1 MNPAPDTNHQVMA
14 DPAATRTLRTVDLLI
29 LSTGTFTLGVDGF
42 VLSGLLPQVA
52 ASLHVSAST
61 AGQLTTLF
69 ALVYAIGSPVIAAIA
84 GAWDRRSLLTA
95 GMAVFIAGMIV
106 QATGPDFAAVAAGRV
121 LAALGAAGYQAT
133 AYSTAGILSDD
144 THRARSLA
152 IVAGGSSVALVAGLP
167 FGILVG
173 QAWGWRAA
181 MWVLVVLAVASA
193 LAVWLLPPARAPR
206 LSLRERGRAL
216 ADPRVLG
223 ILAGTVT
230 VLTPVFLIIAYLP
243 AVMRASGTWIVV
255 AMLAYGAGQVTGTI
269 LVPRLI
275 RRHSARTALI
285 CGACGITAVTAILT
299 VTRTLDA
306 TAAVT
311 MAALGFS
318 AGLTIVPQ
326 QHRLF
331 ATVPKLAPV
340 AVGLNGSGIY
350 IATAL
355 GAAAGG
361 LALAIGGSAAPTV
374 TAAVIG
380 LLAVVVATTAVR
392 RAPANCSWE
401 FLRTTRS
408 RCPSPAMY
416 GWVSQVVTGAFSWPP
431 RVDSW
436 PLPAIARMPPQRRL
450 SAGVGVDAS
459 SE

>member
-1 MNPAPDTNHQVMA
+1 MNAAPNANHPVTA
-14 DPAATRTLRTVDLLI
+14 EPTAVRTLRTTDLLI
-29 LSTGTFTLGVDGF
+29 LSIGTFTLGVNGF

-52 ASLHVSAST
+52 VSLHVSAST

-69 ALVYAIGSPVIAAIA
+69 ALVYAAGSPVIAAVA
-84 GAWDRRSLLTA
+84 GGWDRRALLAA
-95 GMAVFIAGMIV
+95 GMAVFIVGVIV

-152 IVAGGSSVALVAGLP
+152 VVAGGSSVALVAGLP

-173 QAWGWRAA
+173 QSWGWRAA

-193 LAVWLLPPARAPR
+193 MAVWLLPPAHAPR
-206 LSLRERGRAL
+206 LSLRERGKAL

-230 VLTPVFLIIAYLP
+230 VLTPVFLVIAYLP
-243 AVMRASGTWIVV
+243 AIMRTSGSWIVV
-255 AMLAYGAGQVTGTI
+255 TMLAYGAGQVTGTI
-269 LVPRLI
+269 LVPHLI
-275 RRHSARTALI
+275 RRRSARTALLY
-285 CGACGITAVTAILT
+285 GACGITAVTAILT
-299 VTRTLDA
+299 ATRTLTA
-306 TAAVT
+306 TAV

-331 ATVPKLAPV
+331 ATVPKIAPV

-355 GAAAGG
+355 GAAVGG
-361 LALAIGGSAAPTV
+361 VALAIGGSAAPSV

-380 LLAVVVATTAVR
+380 LLAVFVAATAVR
-392 RAPANCSWE
+392 GS
-401 FLRTTRS
+401 
-408 RCPSPAMY
+408 
-416 GWVSQVVTGAFSWPP
+416 
-431 RVDSW
+431 
-436 PLPAIARMPPQRRL
+436 
-450 SAGVGVDAS
+450 
-459 SE
+459 